1 LYYFLLNFAKVVKL
15 LIFQSIT
22 QEGLFPN
29 FVALSVSL
37 NR

>member
-1 LYYFLLNFAKVVKL
+1 LYYFLLNFAIVIKL

-22 QEGLFPN
+22 QEGLFPD
-29 FVALSVSL
+29 FIALSVLL